1 MKKQPAKHSR
11 NRSSSPG
18 TNSTRSSN
26 HNSNT
31 NSNPSFDSSR
41 TSRTP
46 NSQISPL
53 AKGASS
59 PFFAMSNKGFR
70 ALIITY
76 TLAMMADNVEHVI
89 SYWMMYQKFHS
100 PELGGFAVLSHW
112 LPFLFFSVPMGML
125 GERFDPRR
133 LIQIGMVLFSLVS
146 LGWGYFFLV
155 DGLQMWHAMALLVL
169 HGCAG
174 VFWHTSTQ
182 LLLHEVVTKEELP
195 GAVRL
200 LATARY
206 LGILVGPGVG
216 GLILIGLGPTYGI
229 FLNASFYIPT
239 FLWLI
244 SAPYGPAFRK
254 EARSFKIPV
263 RGFSD
268 IFSTF
273 KEVSTMPVIFSMVIL
288 AGAASFLV
296 GTSYQAQMPAFA
308 EDLGHG
314 DPGLLYSLLL
324 AADAGGAFFA
334 GLILN
339 NKGIM
344 RPRPRAALVLALM
357 WSIALTSFAMSSQ
370 YPIALTLLF
379 CAGFLELSFSS
390 MAQTLVQL
398 NAPEEHR
405 GRVIGLFNM
414 FSLGMRA
421 GAGITVGLVGGLIG
435 VHWSLGLAGLI
446 LTAIISVVL
455 YAFKFKE
462 VNT

>member
-1 MKKQPAKHSR
+1 MDSNIKQISRISMKPSTPTSSQAHIQ
-11 NRSSSPG
+11 SSS
-18 TNSTRSSN
+18 
-26 HNSNT
+26 
-31 NSNPSFDSSR
+31 
-41 TSRTP
+41 
-46 NSQISPL
+46 
-53 AKGASS
+53 
-59 PFFAMSNKGFR
+59 FAALSNKGFR

-112 LPFLFFSVPMGML
+112 LPFLFFSVPVGML

-133 LIQIGMVLFSLVS
+133 LIQIGMVLFSAAS
-146 LGWGYFFLV
+146 LGWGYCFFV
-155 DGLQMWHAMALLVL
+155 DGLQMWQAMALLVL

-182 LLLHEVVTKEELP
+182 ILLHDVVTKEELP

-206 LGILVGPGVG
+206 LGILAGPGVG
-216 GLILIGLGPTYGI
+216 GLILIGLGPIYGI

-239 FLWLI
+239 FIWLI
-244 SAPYGPAFRK
+244 NAPYGPAFRT
-254 EARSFKIPV
+254 AVRSFQIPV

-268 IFSTF
+268 IISTF
-273 KEVSTMPVIFSMVIL
+273 REVSRLPVIFSMVIL
-288 AGAASFLV
+288 AGGVSFFI
-296 GTSYQAQMPAFA
+296 GSSYQAQMPAFA
-308 EDLGHG
+308 QDLGHG

-324 AADAGGAFFA
+324 AADAAGALFA
-334 GLILN
+334 GLILS

-344 RPRPRAALVLALM
+344 RPRPKAALILALI
-357 WSIALTSFAMSSQ
+357 WCASLICFALTEQ
-370 YPIALTLLF
+370 YILCLLLLF
-379 CAGFLELSFSS
+379 IAGFVELSFSS
-390 MAQTLVQL
+390 MAQTIVQL

-421 GAGITVGLVGGLIG
+421 GAGITVGLVGGMIG
-435 VHWSLGLAGLI
+435 VHWSLALSGIILAVMI
-446 LTAIISVVL
+446 TALLCIFR
-455 YAFKFKE
+455 FK
-462 VNT
+462 N

>member
-1 MKKQPAKHSR
+1 MKHQSPRHRQKTSLAHSHA
-11 NRSSSPG
+11 SSSG
-18 TNSTRSSN
+18 FSV
-26 HNSNT
+26 
-31 NSNPSFDSSR
+31 
-41 TSRTP
+41 
-46 NSQISPL
+46 L
-53 AKGASS
+53 
-59 PFFAMSNKGFR
+59 SNKGFR

-112 LPFLFFSVPMGML
+112 LPFLFFSVPVGML
-125 GERFDPRR
+125 GERFDSRR

-146 LGWGYFFLV
+146 LGWGYLFLV
-155 DGLQMWHAMALLVL
+155 DGLQVWQAMALLVL

-182 LLLHEVVTKEELP
+182 MLLHDVVGKEELP
-195 GAVRL
+195 AAVRL

-206 LGILVGPGVG
+206 LGILAGPGVG
-216 GLILIGLGPTYGI
+216 GIILIGLGPIFGI
-229 FLNASFYIPT
+229 FLNATFYIPT
-239 FLWLI
+239 FFWLI
-244 SAPYGPAFRK
+244 NAPYGPAFR
-254 EARSFKIPV
+254 AGSRSFKIAV

-268 IFSTF
+268 IIDTF
-273 KEVSTMPVIFSMVIL
+273 KEVSGLPVIFSMVIL
-288 AGAASFLV
+288 AGSVSFFI
-296 GTSYQAQMPAFA
+296 GSSYQAQMPAFA

-324 AADAGGAFFA
+324 AADAAGAMFA

-344 RPRPRAALVLALM
+344 SPRPRSALILALM
-357 WSIALTSFAMSSQ
+357 WCVALVSFSLTNQ
-370 YPIALTLLF
+370 YTFSLIILF
-379 CAGFLELSFSS
+379 IAGFIELSFSS
-390 MAQTLVQL
+390 MAQALVQL

-421 GAGITVGLVGGLIG
+421 GSGVTIGLVGGLIG
-435 VHWSLGLAGLI
+435 VHYSLALAGI
-446 LTAIISVVL
+446 LLALVISSLL
-455 YAFKFKE
+455 YFFRNKGI
-462 VNT
+462 NSSLQNGC